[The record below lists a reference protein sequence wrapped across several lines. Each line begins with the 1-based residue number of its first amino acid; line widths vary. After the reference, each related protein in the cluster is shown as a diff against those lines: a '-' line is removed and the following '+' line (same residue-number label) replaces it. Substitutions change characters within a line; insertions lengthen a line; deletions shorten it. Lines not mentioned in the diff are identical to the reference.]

1 MLRTVFA
8 STFYPIKSTLQF
20 LKSLPK
26 IYTRKG
32 DNGETQLVRG
42 LRKSKDN
49 PIFHLLGDV
58 DELNSYIGIC
68 HSLAKDKKLRD
79 SLNYIQN
86 HLYHI
91 GAYLATKD
99 PTKLVAKDIDKK
111 LENEIDQ
118 MTEQLPPLRN
128 LIHPTGSVEASHLH
142 YARTIARRVERTY
155 VSYTKRHF
163 ANKELMVF
171 FNRLSDYLFVSA
183 RYANY
188 LDGIKDVIS
197 V

>member
-1 MLRTVFA
+1 MLKEVVAYTL
-8 STFYPIKSTLQF
+8 YPLRSTLLF
-20 LKSLPK
+20 LKSFPK

-32 DNGETQLVRG
+32 DQGETQLVRG

-58 DELNSYIGIC
+58 DELNSYLGIC
-68 HSLAKDKKLRD
+68 HSMVKDAKLKE
-79 SLNYIQN
+79 SINYIQN
-86 HLYHI
+86 HLYHV

-99 PTKLVAKDIDKK
+99 PSKLVAKDIDKK
-111 LENEIDQ
+111 LEKEIDE

-155 VSYTKRHF
+155 VAYTKKTF
-163 ANKELMVF
+163 PNKDLMKF

-183 RYANY
+183 RYQNY
-188 LDGIKDVIS
+188 LQGIKDVIS